1 MTDGE
6 IGLFRLEKRYFLTL
20 SVLFIV
26 FFVYK
31 NIILYYLKYEVFFKL
46 LFETEEKVINLK
58 ALLKSK
64 TVFYLITS
72 FVKKVNW
79 WKTDYIS
86 FSIFLLLYFNY

>member
-1 MTDGE
+1 M
-6 IGLFRLEKRYFLTL
+6 
-20 SVLFIV
+20 